1 MEHEFDEVDIAMSC
15 MMSESEFSNLEIE
28 SQKELTYAENV
39 AIEESSITTL
49 GMVLDESE
57 TDPIGLGAEE
67 DIDTEQELLL
77 GEDEDDDELIDLV
90 SQEK

>member
-39 AIEESSITTL
+39 AIEESGIATL

>member
-39 AIEESSITTL
+39 AIEESSIATL